1 MDDALPMPGQ
11 VTRGSVDVLILLGAV
26 VLVSLGLFIWITFF
40 RKRGRRRRRVHTNL
54 QNHRQEQPAQTVGET
69 PPAVQKAKKKRHG
82 KNIQY
87 RANPTLAQTGGL
99 PPPRP
104 PKNPPDP
111 PPPS

>member
-1 MDDALPMPGQ
+1 MNDALPVPGQ
-11 VTRGSVDVLILLGAV
+11 MTRGSVDVLILLGAV

-40 RKRGRRRRRVHTNL
+40 RKRGRRRRRVHATP
-54 QNHRQEQPAQTVGET
+54 QNQQREKPE
-69 PPAVQKAKKKRHG
+69 PPAGDIQPQVQKFKKKRTS

-104 PKNPPDP
+104 LKTPPDL